1 MNNKLVATLFVTVFI
16 AALLLTGAAARNP
29 AQAEVVPVPLLGR
42 DSASAPQDVP
52 ETLVAEGVAGYDMA
66 IPKLFWFYQPPCIP
80 TRGRSPAVDYVET
93 ISRIATFGGL
103 VRTLYSEEVDSVC
116 TQQILDIRSNIVADD
131 DYVYWTSYSYA
142 GVVRLST
149 SANIGDAPELLSSA
163 VSGYTRLTQDDDY
176 VYALSETG
184 GIWRISKADGAALA
198 HAASPGASPHNFQTD
213 GKYLYWISGGN
224 LQRVT
229 MDNPAITTIASGV
242 TGYYPEGS
250 RLVYCDLT
258 PPPTCHYTENVFIGQ
273 GDQVLRYDNLTG
285 SSDII
290 YTSTDSSASV
300 YSLVTTY
307 TGGLFGSA
315 DFFFLESREVSCD
328 MFCTYQD
335 VLIRTDRS
343 SGGAVDILHQI
354 TSFPSVQQAADDL
367 KTDGTFLFWQEQGAL
382 KRLSNAAAALPEINL
397 KATGVEVTQGIQDIF
412 NSVRLIENRRTFVR
426 LYVRSDG
433 DPVPGVTAYL
443 YRTDSLGQAL
453 EGPLIPVNPVGQQIT
468 VQSWPNRT
476 KLNDSFLFELPWSW
490 TTGSLYL
497 RAVLNPNKFPLE
509 PNHED
514 NVVLEGPLAFQP
526 SPRLQVQFVSF
537 GYVLNNQFYYPRL
550 VDDVFQIY
558 SWIRRVYPLASA
570 PGSASDPSP
579 GFRPNLWIIGDDAL
593 GSYVDRSAPECA
605 TMYPDPDDRSLCASA
620 YTNNRLKALR
630 VENGVPA
637 NVFMYGMISDGGGWP
652 RGQAS
657 GSVSSGPT
665 GVACCGSGSWDLDGS
680 YADWYAGHEIGH
692 TLGRQHPSENA
703 DNPSTPGV
711 FEGCG
716 HSPSDPSYP
725 YALAKISNG
734 YAEGFDP
741 GDPGLNPS
749 LQMQIYPG
757 IFWYDIMSYCPNL
770 WISDYTYN
778 AMYDYMMAHPTRN
791 ALAASS
797 ASPGIEGD
805 FLSVFGNISLDNDVA
820 IIHHLRRLSS
830 VPSIPELVAGT
841 DDYRIRLLDAGSAVL
856 ADYAFSPEV
865 VQDSDE
871 PMVSFGQVVTFTAGA
886 AQLQIIQGPADQ
898 VLTSYSFS
906 ANAPVLSD
914 VALQGAGNP
923 VSGTATLAW
932 NASDADDDPLSF
944 DVLYSADG
952 GASFQPLHMGLSG
965 NSAQIDTAQLG
976 GSANAVL
983 RVIAS
988 DGVHSAQDDTDP
1000 FTMADKPPQPYILS
1014 PADGTQVHY
1023 GQLVN
1028 FSGQALD
1035 AQDGSV
1041 ASANLVWGSQHGQ
1054 LGTGPLLSS
1063 SDLPVGVNYITL
1075 TATNSVGLSA
1085 YATIS
1090 VTVDDDL
1097 DWPGPT
1103 LSVGPTQVEWHVSFG
1118 ETQTQTAQLSIS
1130 NAGLGDL
1137 NWEAAHDAS
1146 WLALSALTGTV
1157 PYTLT
1162 LSANPSGIADGT
1174 AVSTTLRVT
1183 APAFSGH
1190 LTETI
1195 AVPVGLTVGNVYRKP
1210 HGMFDYVIYLPLLL
1224 R

>member
-1 MNNKLVATLFVTVFI
+1 MVVT
-16 AALLLTGAAARNP
+16 
-29 AQAEVVPVPLLGR
+29 
-42 DSASAPQDVP
+42 
-52 ETLVAEGVAGYDMA
+52 
-66 IPKLFWFYQPPCIP
+66 
-80 TRGRSPAVDYVET
+80 
-93 ISRIATFGGL
+93 IATG
-103 VRTLYSEEVDSVC
+103 VD
-116 TQQILDIRSNIVADD
+116 
-131 DYVYWTSYSYA
+131 
-142 GVVRLST
+142 
-149 SANIGDAPELLSSA
+149 
-163 VSGYTRLTQDDDY
+163 
-176 VYALSETG
+176 
-184 GIWRISKADGAALA
+184 
-198 HAASPGASPHNFQTD
+198 
-213 GKYLYWISGGN
+213 
-224 LQRVT
+224 
-229 MDNPAITTIASGV
+229 
-242 TGYYPEGS
+242 GYYPEGRRS
-250 RLVYCDLT
+250 RFCLPDPC
-258 PPPTCHYTENVFIGQ
+258 YTEYVFIGQ
-273 GDQVLRYDNLTG
+273 GGDVVRYNNLDG
-285 SSDII
+285 STTHL
-290 YTSTDSSASV
+290 YTSTDPTAIV
-300 YSLVTTY
+300 YSLVSY
-307 TGGLFGSA
+307 YSGWVSGISQL
-315 DFFFLESREVSCD
+315 FFLESHEVSCPPPPG
-328 MFCTYQD
+328 FCTYQD
-335 VLIRTDRS
+335 VLIRTNRS
-343 SGGAVDILHQI
+343 SGGAVDILYQL
-354 TSFPSVQQAADDL
+354 TSFPSVQQAANDL
-367 KTDGTFLFWQEQGAL
+367 KTDGTFLFWHEQGVL
-382 KRLSNAAAALPEINL
+382 KRLPGNAAALPQINM

-426 LYVRSDG
+426 LYVRSTG

-443 YRTDSLGQAL
+443 YRASSTGQIL

-490 TTGSLYL
+490 TTGSIYL
-497 RAVLNPNKFPLE
+497 RAALNPNKFPLE
-509 PNHED
+509 PNHDD
-514 NVVLEGPLAFQP
+514 NVVLEGPLTFQA

-550 VDDVFQIY
+550 INDVLQTY
-558 SWIRRVYPLASA
+558 SWIRRVYPLSSA

-605 TMYPDPDDRSLCASA
+605 AMYPNPDDRSLCASA

-657 GSVSSGPT
+657 GSVSSGPA

-692 TLGRQHPSENA
+692 TLGRAHPSPNS
-703 DNPSTPGV
+703 DDPSTPNV

-716 HSPSDPSYP
+716 HSRSDPNYP

-734 YAEGFDP
+734 YAEGFDA
-741 GDPGLNPS
+741 GDPGLNPN

-757 IFWYDIMSYCPNL
+757 IFWYDIMSYCPSL

-778 AMYDYMMAHPTRN
+778 AMYDYMMAHPTRK
-791 ALAASS
+791 ALASP
-797 ASPGIEGD
+797 ASPGVEGD
-805 FLSVFGNISLDNDVA
+805 FISVFGSISQDNDVA

-830 VPSIPELVAGT
+830 VASIPGLVAGA
-841 DDYRIRLLDAGSAVL
+841 DDYRMRLLDAGAAVL
-856 ADYAFSPEV
+856 ADYAFSPET

-871 PMVSFGQVVTFTAGA
+871 PMLSFGQVVTFTAGA
-886 AQLQIIQGPADQ
+886 TQLQIIKGPDDQ
-898 VLTSYSFS
+898 VLTSFTFS

-914 VALQGAGNP
+914 VALQGAGSP
-923 VSGTATLAW
+923 VSGTVDLAW
-932 NASDADDDPLSF
+932 NASDVDGDPLSF
-944 DVLYSADG
+944 DVHYSDDG
-952 GASFQPLHMGLSG
+952 GASFQPLHLGLGGS
-965 NSAQIDTAQLG
+965 SAQVDTSQLG

-988 DGVHSAQDDTDP
+988 DGFHTAQGDTDP
-1000 FTMADKPPQPYILS
+1000 FTMADKPPQPRILS
-1014 PADGTQVHY
+1014 PADGAQFHY

-1028 FSGQALD
+1028 FSGEALD

-1041 ASANLVWGSQHGQ
+1041 ASANLAWGNQREQ
-1054 LGTGPLLSS
+1054 LGTGPLLSI

-1103 LSVGPTQVEWHVSFG
+1103 LSVGPTLVEWQVSFG
-1118 ETQTQTAQLSIS
+1118 ETQVQTAELSIS
-1130 NAGLGDL
+1130 NAGLGELDWKAL
-1137 NWEAAHDAS
+1137 HDAP

-1162 LSANPSGIADGT
+1162 LSADPTGIADGT
-1174 AVSTTLRVT
+1174 AVSTTLWIA
-1183 APAFSGH
+1183 APASA
-1190 LTETI
+1190 ESV
-1195 AVPVGLTVGNVYRKP
+1195 AVPVSLAVGNVYRKP